1 MSNIHRAKVPAGFRE
16 QDEVKAAYEQ
26 VGNFPAHRK
35 KDWYGGIYEFYQDNE
50 C

>member
-1 MSNIHRAKVPAGFRE
+1 MSHIKREKVPAGFRE
-16 QDEVKAAYEQ
+16 QDEVTAAYEQ
-26 VGNFPAHRK
+26 VGKFPAHRK